1 MNFRQ
6 DPRQVLLHYSM
17 NFTLWQ
23 QIMSASS
30 LTSCNLY
37 FQKKSSYFILFQD
50 KLFVRFKN
58 VFHSFSFRSASG
70 ERKQLGNL
78 WRGGSLSD
86 NIAWA
91 VVLMC
96 PAEVQ
101 RYCCTACP
109 SSSLVLMTLKPSAG
123 GEKEKSRNNLNSS
136 SSAASVMFP
145 SCSNSYKVSNK
156 IEKGRRK
163 IDKKLHI
170 RIENN

>member
-1 MNFRQ
+1 MNFSQ
-6 DPRQVLLHYSM
+6 DPGQILLHFFM
-17 NFTLWQ
+17 NFSLWQ
-23 QIMSASS
+23 QMMSASS
-30 LTSCNLY
+30 LTSCNWY

-50 KLFVRFKN
+50 KVFVRFKSI
-58 VFHSFSFRSASG
+58 FHSFSFHSASG

-78 WRGGSLSD
+78 WKGGSLSD
-86 NIAWA
+86 NITWA

-101 RYCCTACP
+101 RHCCTACL
-109 SSSLVLMTLKPSAG
+109 SLSLVLRTLLPSVR

-145 SCSNSYKVSNK
+145 AFSNSYKVSDR
-156 IEKGRRK
+156 IEKGHRK